1 MLKEKGYSLDFSA
14 ALPWLCMTSCGFNAQ
29 DLLSCKETVVHRRE
43 RDSISNPTR
52 VFIYYYRIGQQCA
65 KNINYLMALNCI
77 SWADF
82 PQTNFK
88 FNFPN
93 VFRKCLLPSSLLS
106 FALFVPEFE
115 RYSQDWPRS
124 RFHLVCSC
132 TKFFTLSLVEL
143 LFSTHKLQVGFLV
156 HWAWAGMG
164 GYFDM

>member
-1 MLKEKGYSLDFSA
+1 MLKLYTIMLKEKSYSLDFSA

-43 RDSISNPTR
+43 RDSISNSTR

-93 VFRKCLLPSSLLS
+93 VFRKCLLPSFSS
-106 FALFVPEFE
+106 FFRVFRSWIWMVLPGLAQKQISFSLFV
-115 RYSQDWPRS
+115 
-124 RFHLVCSC
+124 H
-132 TKFFTLSLVEL
+132 
-143 LFSTHKLQVGFLV
+143 
-156 HWAWAGMG
+156 
-164 GYFDM
+164 